1 MKRLLPLVAALALKA
16 GSAYAQHHGM
26 IRVMAT
32 VASVTDTTITVDTPD
47 GKSQTVV
54 LTPDT
59 QYTKMDTA
67 ITLKDIKVGDQ
78 VVIQTTRKDDH
89 LTAVKVKVGAGGTN
103 HHGS

>member
-1 MKRLLPLVAALALKA
+1 MVTLMA
-16 GSAYAQHHGM
+16 SIAYAQHHGTN
-26 IRVMAT
+26 RVMRT

-59 QYTKMDTA
+59 KYTRTDTA
-67 ITLKDIKVGDQ
+67 ITPKDIKLADQ
-78 VVIQTTRKDDH
+78 VVIQATKKDDQ
-89 LTAVKVKVGAGGTN
+89 LTAVKVKVGAGATN